1 MKKTLAYFLYTMLVA
16 SIVCACNDRLDI
28 IQDYEYSVETLPLP
42 KTMTNGET
50 VNLEFSI
57 LRAGNFSQE
66 KYKFRYFESDGA
78 GSLVYNGKVIPVN
91 RFQDIKSDNFVLT
104 YQCLSDGE
112 QQTLDFVFENSFGR
126 RVDYSITFGGVST
139 ASTDST
145 AQ

>member
-16 SIVCACNDRLDI
+16 CIVCACNDRLDI
-28 IQDYEYSVETLPLP
+28 IQDYEYGVETLPLP
-42 KTMTNGET
+42 KTLKQGET

-57 LRAGNFSQE
+57 LRAGNYSAE
-66 KYKFRYFESDGA
+66 KYKFRYFESSGA
-78 GSLVYNGKVIPVN
+78 GQLTLGGKIIPVN

-126 RVDYSITFGGVST
+126 RVDYSITFGGDST
-139 ASTDST
+139 TSTDST